1 MFLKFWHAAAL
12 IVAAQTALAQG
23 PAPSPFFTP
32 APAASPQPEAT
43 PSALLSAA
51 PELTRADLEPF
62 LDGLVNSQ
70 LLNRNIAGAVV
81 AVVRDGQVVLA
92 KGYGYADF
100 EAKKPVIANET
111 LFRPGSISKLFNA
124 VAVMQLVEAGQL
136 DLDNDIRE

>member
-1 MFLKFWHAAAL
+1 MFPKLLRATAL

-62 LDGLVNSQ
+62 LEGLINSQ
-70 LLNRNIAGAVV
+70 LLNRNMAGAVI
-81 AVVRDGQVVLA
+81 AVVADGKLVLA

-100 EAKKPVIANET
+100 EKKKPVLANET
-111 LFRPGSISKLFNA
+111 LFR
-124 VAVMQLVEAGQL
+124 
-136 DLDNDIRE
+136 